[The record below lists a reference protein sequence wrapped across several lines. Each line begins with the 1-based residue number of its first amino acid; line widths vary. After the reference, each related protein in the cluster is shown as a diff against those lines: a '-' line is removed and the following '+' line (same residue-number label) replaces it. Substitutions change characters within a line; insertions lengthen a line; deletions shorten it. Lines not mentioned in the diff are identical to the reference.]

1 MLRKI
6 LFTISTFILLSSCEY
21 KPIYSN
27 LDNLNYEIIINETT
41 GDKDLNKFIINNL
54 KRNNKDNSNQI
65 INIKLNTKY
74 TKTITAKDAAGSITN
89 YQSIVIANFEI
100 TKEQQSETFSISEK
114 FNYQKISD
122 SYEEKNYEDN
132 IKRNL
137 AKSIS
142 QKLILRL
149 AITQ

>member
-6 LFTISTFILLSSCEY
+6 LYTILTFILLSSCEY

-27 LDNLNYEIIINETT
+27 LDNLNYEIIVNETT
-41 GDKDLNKFIINNL
+41 GDKDLNKFIISNL
-54 KRNNKDNSNQI
+54 KKDNKNNSNQI

-74 TKTITAKDAAGSITN
+74 TKTITAKDTAGSITN
-89 YQSIVIANFEI
+89 YQSIVIAKFEI
-100 TKEQQSETFSISEK
+100 TKEQKSETFSISEK

-122 SYEEKNYEDN
+122 AYEEKNYEDS

-137 AKSIS
+137 AKSIA

-149 AITQ
+149 AIIK

>member
-6 LFTISTFILLSSCEY
+6 LFTISTFILLFSCEY

-149 AITQ
+149 AIAQ

>member
-1 MLRKI
+1 MLV
-6 LFTISTFILLSSCEY
+6 LTLLTNCEY

-27 LDNLNYEIIINETT
+27 LNDLNYKIIVNESS
-41 GDKDLNKFIINNL
+41 GDKDLNKFILNNL

-65 INIKLNTKY
+65 INIKLTTNY
-74 TKTITAKDAAGSITN
+74 TKSITAKNTAGSITN
-89 YQSIVIANFEI
+89 YQSVANATFVIER
-100 TKEQQSETFSISEK
+100 EQKSEKFFISEK

-122 SYEEKNYEDN
+122 AYEEKNYENN

-142 QKLILRL
+142 QKLMLRL
-149 AITQ
+149 AVIQ

>member
-142 QKLILRL
+142 QKLMLRL
-149 AITQ
+149 AIAQ

>member
-27 LDNLNYEIIINETT
+27 LDNLNYKIIINETT

-149 AITQ
+149 AIAQ

>member
-89 YQSIVIANFEI
+89 YQSIVIAKFEI
-100 TKEQQSETFSISEK
+100 TKEQKSETFSISENLIIK
-114 FNYQKISD
+114 KYQMHMK
-122 SYEEKNYEDN
+122 K
-132 IKRNL
+132 
-137 AKSIS
+137 
-142 QKLILRL
+142 KL
-149 AITQ
+149 

>member
-74 TKTITAKDAAGSITN
+74 TKTITAKDAAGSTTN

-149 AITQ
+149 AIAQ

>member
-21 KPIYSN
+21 TPIYSN
-27 LDNLNYEIIINETT
+27 LDNLNYKIIINETT

-149 AITQ
+149 AIAQ

>member
-149 AITQ
+149 AIAQ

>member
-6 LFTISTFILLSSCEY
+6 LFTILTFILLSSCEY

-142 QKLILRL
+142 QKLMLRL